1 MHTFIPASENRKM
14 YASVSLAQKVTFYMF
29 PSGQTRP
36 NYKEQSAGIGG
47 FASLDLI
54 LWIQFFDLAT

>member
-1 MHTFIPASENRKM
+1 
-14 YASVSLAQKVTFYMF
+14 MF